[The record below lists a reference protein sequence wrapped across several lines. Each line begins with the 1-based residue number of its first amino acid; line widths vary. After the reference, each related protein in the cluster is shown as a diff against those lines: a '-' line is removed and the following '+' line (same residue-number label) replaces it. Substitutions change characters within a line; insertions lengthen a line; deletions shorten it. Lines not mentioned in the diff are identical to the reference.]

1 MEFNLEAVLNS
12 RNNVLAVRLSNMEMT
27 TLQDGEC
34 SVSGVLGHFQA
45 MTVQLSQEV

>member
-12 RNNVLAVRLSNMEMT
+12 RNNMLAVRLSNVEMT

-34 SVSGVLGHFQA
+34 FVSSVLGRFQA
-45 MTVQLSQEV
+45 VTIQLCQEV